1 MIRFLEVLEVDKIV
15 NQLASLED
23 YEEIYETPREDYVKR
38 ENGIIKLS
46 YKIGGKLRTLTLTKR
61 IGIEERAIKDDEG
74 NETGLLVGE
83 LIGNQTRHGQHPKR
97 RQRPD
102 SDFPFREALHCV
114 EV

>member
-1 MIRFLEVLEVDKIV
+1 VIRFLEVLEVDKIV

-74 NETGLLVGE
+74 NEKKIKEIITGINVETGE
-83 LIGNQTRHGQHPKR
+83 YFV
-97 RQRPD
+97 D
-102 SDFPFREALHCV
+102 D
-114 EV
+114 